1 MSTAKKPTKTPE
13 EMQAV
18 LQKLIAQGRKEGM
31 IRAADLRS
39 QLEEMDLSPEK
50 IEEIYDSFEALNIQ
64 VVSDDLDLDLGD
76 NLDLLD
82 DLGDDIDLGDI
93 DEEDLAKTSGGTD
106 KTVLKASAYVASSAF
121 SGGVI
126 TGVLAGG
133 SIAAASAVA
142 SGAASAA
149 AV

>member
-1 MSTAKKPTKTPE
+1 MNENIQKMLELLSQDEETQKKLSAIHDPE
-13 EMQAV
+13 EAYELVTSIHGGYTKEEFIETMTM
-18 LQKLIAQGRKEGM
+18 INAQ
-31 IRAADLRS
+31 
-39 QLEEMDLSPEK
+39 
-50 IEEIYDSFEALNIQ
+50 LNQ
-64 VVSDDLDLDLGD
+64 
-76 NLDLLD
+76 
-82 DLGDDIDLGDI
+82 DI